1 MKNKKGQT
9 ALEFLLTYGWAIL
22 IITVAALLMWQ
33 WGLFNPGGQIQP
45 GSSGFWGVV
54 PYEDFRYTE
63 NGTLTIPISNK
74 VGGEVTI
81 LEVNVTVT
89 DFNYNDINPVGNG
102 NMVNATIPPGRIELW
117 EVDLSSYVTPLPA
130 KSSYNIFVS
139 IAYNDTRTGEEYISS
154 GWIWGNVEK

>member
-22 IITVAALLMWQ
+22 LITVVAILMWQ

-63 NGTLTIPISNK
+63 NGTLTIPISNG

-81 LEVNVTVT
+81 LEINVTVT
-89 DFNYNDINPVGNG
+89 GYKHQATNPGI
-102 NMVNATIPPGRIELW
+102 TISPGRIELW
-117 EVDLSSYVTPLPA
+117 EVDLSPHVTPLPA
-130 KSSYNIFVS
+130 KSGYNIFVS
-139 IAYNDTRTGEEYISS
+139 IAYNDSRTGEEYISS
-154 GWIWGNVEK
+154 GWIWGNVEE